1 MSTHRW
7 ESIEAFE
14 RVVRFSSFSRAAED
28 LGVSRSHISRQITGL
43 ENRLDAQ
50 LLLRT
55 TRKVSA
61 TEVGQA
67 FYQRCRE
74 ILNNLEE
81 AEQAVVDLQER
92 PRGIL
97 RVTVGGA
104 FGEDF
109 IAPAALDFMADH
121 GDLSIELD
129 FTNRLIDLI
138 SEGYDLAIRAGTLKD
153 STLIARRICNRKLLT
168 CASPLYVQRNG
179 EPPNIHALT
188 NHNCLV
194 GTLDTWRFREN
205 ERNFDLRVQGN
216 WRSNNGRALATAALN
231 GLGIVQLPSFYVE
244 RDIAEGKL
252 VQLLNSFNPT
262 DTGVWAVYPHHRHLT
277 AKVRLFVNFLADR
290 FSSGIGVASHRTH
303 QPPLV

>member
-1 MSTHRW
+1 MATHRW

-14 RVVRFSSFSRAAED
+14 RVVRFASFSRAAED
-28 LGVSRSHISRQITGL
+28 LGVSRSHVSRQVTAL

-55 TRKVSA
+55 TRKVSP

-67 FYQRCRE
+67 FYLRCQE
-74 ILNNLEE
+74 ILNNLED
-81 AEQAVVDLQER
+81 AEQAVVNLQER

-109 IAPAALDFMADH
+109 VAPAALDFMAVH
-121 GDLSIELD
+121 TDLSVELD

-168 CASPLYVQRNG
+168 CASPAYLQRNG

-194 GTLDTWRFREN
+194 GTLDSWRFREN
-205 ERNFDLRVQGN
+205 GRNFDLRVQGN
-216 WRSNNGRALATAALN
+216 WRSNNGRALVQAARA
-231 GLGIVQLPSFYVE
+231 GLGLVQLPSFYVE
-244 RDIAEGKL
+244 QDIATAAL
-252 VQLLNSFNPT
+252 IPVLDAYNPT
-262 DTGVWAVYPHHRHLT
+262 DTGIWAVYPHNRHLT
-277 AKVRLFVNFLADR
+277 AKVRLFVNFLAER
-290 FSSGIGVASHRTH
+290 FSSGARITA
-303 QPPLV
+303 LE